1 MSEPLS
7 SAVGLCEYQCPIKST
22 AGEKGASYDGLNK
35 AARNTTTN
43 VNPTHPFLARV
54 RVCASAT
61 ALAEAFGLEE
71 TFVRN
76 EWLSP
81 SRSSNLVTEIPA
93 GKSNTSCDHPAFPH
107 CSTALEYG
115 NNAAHTH
122 VQLQKIRF
130 SPCNIQD
137 NISAPEALHH
147 KNDHTRQRDVTTTTT
162 TKPSAIISNL
172 TIRAAADPNQTSL
185 ALASQKD
192 HDAKV
197 ARCQALGL
205 DPDRFAP
212 LFGNLCQ
219 FDGSDTQFM
228 PEVVRRLML
237 QFNTLT
243 TAGTTPVNRKGDD
256 DSHLASSS
264 SMAPGY
270 DHRLTSTKN
279 CGLSQSQTH
288 RDLILLCDGRAVR
301 KKSSGLYRVAKSH
314 HAIDVKSLHKSFY
327 FETMIVSDGGKG
339 GICVG
344 LCDQSHP
351 LNCLLG
357 GGQAHSIGLHSS
369 GQIVQEGGKF
379 FPFGNRS
386 FRTGDRVGCVVYPK
400 KSLSHRHSDKT
411 VVLKVVFF
419 INDTFHGCIPV
430 QWASNVPL
438 YAAISACNGGS
449 TVAFLCCERDWR
461 MDRGP
466 QFESRFN
473 NGTAFCQTETLE
485 KHSDNNRHRHHRLWN
500 H

>member
-1 MSEPLS
+1 MSGPLS
-7 SAVGLCEYQCPIKST
+7 GAVGLCEYQCPIKS
-22 AGEKGASYDGLNK
+22 ASGEKSSNHDGLNK
-35 AARNTTTN
+35 TVRNTT
-43 VNPTHPFLARV
+43 VSLSPTHPFLARV
-54 RVCASAT
+54 RVCATAT

-76 EWLSP
+76 EWLSQ
-81 SRSSNLVTEIPA
+81 SRSPNLAPEQSED
-93 GKSNTSCDHPAFPH
+93 KSNTSCDYPTFPH
-107 CSTALEYG
+107 CATSAE
-115 NNAAHTH
+115 NPNSAAHTQAH
-122 VQLQKIRF
+122 PQKFRF

-137 NISAPEALHH
+137 SINAPEGLRN
-147 KNDHTRQRDVTTTTT
+147 KNDHAHQHDVTSP
-162 TKPSAIISNL
+162 TKTSAITKHL
-172 TIRAAADPNQTSL
+172 TLKAAADPNQTSS
-185 ALASQKD
+185 ALVTQKD
-192 HDAKV
+192 YDAKV
-197 ARCQALGL
+197 ARCRSLGL

-237 QFNTLT
+237 QSNTLSSV
-243 TAGTTPVNRKGDD
+243 GTSVANHNGDD
-256 DSHLASSS
+256 DSHPVGSS
-264 SMAPGY
+264 SMPPGS
-270 DHRLTSTKN
+270 DLCLTSAKT

-301 KKSSGLYRVAKSH
+301 KKSTGLYRVAKSH

-327 FETMIVSDGGKG
+327 FEAMIVSDGGKG

-357 GGQAHSIGLHSS
+357 GGQTHSIGLHSS
-369 GQIVQEGGKF
+369 GKIVQEGGKF

-400 KSLSHRHSDKT
+400 KSLSHRHSDKS

-419 INDTFHGCIPV
+419 INDSFHGCIPV

-438 YAAISACNGGS
+438 YAAVSLCNGGS

-466 QFESRFN
+466 QFESWYN
-473 NGTAFCQTETLE
+473 SGSAFCQTGTLE
-485 KHSDNNRHRHHRLWN
+485 KQSDGNRHRHRLWN